1 MTAIATTRIEELAQ
15 SILELTPEDMEA
27 FSAAADVET
36 AAFGEYLSEYTTT
49 AAALRVCKGCHG
61 G

>member
-1 MTAIATTRIEELAQ
+1 MTAIATTRVEELAQ
-15 SILELTPEDMEA
+15 SILELTPEDLEE

-36 AAFGEYLSEYTTT
+36 AAFQEYRSEYATT